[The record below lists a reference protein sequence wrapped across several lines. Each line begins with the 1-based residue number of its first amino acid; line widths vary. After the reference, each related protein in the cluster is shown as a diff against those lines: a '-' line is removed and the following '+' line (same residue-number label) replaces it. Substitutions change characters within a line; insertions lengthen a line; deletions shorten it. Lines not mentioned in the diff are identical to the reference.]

1 MAGVQKARE
10 VALLTLYACEK
21 QGAWSDLALKKK
33 IHDAQLDSRDA
44 ALATR
49 LCFGVL
55 QNKLLCD
62 FYISKFSAVKVEK
75 MENRVLN
82 ALRLGIYQMAFLT
95 KIPPSA
101 AVNESV
107 ELARRYSK
115 NPRSP
120 GLVNGILRTVAR
132 NLDRLPLIDHKED
145 GPYLSTRYSH
155 PLWLVEMFLA
165 LLGAKGTEKLLSANN
180 GEPPTVAQI
189 NTVKVTTEQVLE
201 SLRSEGVMAEPH
213 PWLPDCVTWSGGGD
227 LERLTAFQQGHLY
240 IQDAGARLAV
250 MAAAPKPGMKVL
262 DACAAPGGKSFA
274 AAIAMGDQ
282 GEVFSCDIHPHKKKL
297 MESGAERLGLGCIEA
312 AVQDAKVRRPAYEG
326 AFDLVLADVPCSGLG
341 IIRKKPDIRYKE
353 PGPLEGLPA
362 VQKAILDNV
371 SAYVK
376 PGGTLL
382 YCTCTLLPRENGDI
396 VEAFLTDHAEFELEP
411 FLLPGPFGAVE
422 EGQLTLWP
430 HIHETDGFYLA
441 KLRRRV

>member
-1 MAGVQKARE
+1 MIGRFFRKFYLHIVIWTI
-10 VALLTLYACEK
+10 LLLLPFITYLY
-21 QGAWSDLALKKK
+21 QPDK
-33 IHDAQLDSRDA
+33 IADFKIYA
-44 ALATR
+44 AATHLVNILFLATN
-49 LCFGVL
+49 FY
-55 QNKLLCD
+55 LLCY
-62 FYISKFSAVKVEK
+62 FV
-75 MENRVLN
+75 
-82 ALRLGIYQMAFLT
+82 
-95 KIPPSA
+95 
-101 AVNESV
+101 
-107 ELARRYSK
+107 
-115 NPRSP
+115 
-120 GLVNGILRTVAR
+120 
-132 NLDRLPLIDHKED
+132 
-145 GPYLSTRYSH
+145 
-155 PLWLVEMFLA
+155 
-165 LLGAKGTEKLLSANN
+165 
-180 GEPPTVAQI
+180 
-189 NTVKVTTEQVLE
+189 
-201 SLRSEGVMAEPH
+201 
-213 PWLPDCVTWSGGGD
+213 
-227 LERLTAFQQGHLY
+227 
-240 IQDAGARLAV
+240 
-250 MAAAPKPGMKVL
+250 APKFFFGHRKT
-262 DACAAPGGKSFA
+262 FA